1 MVASLLRLPPILI
14 SRRALLGLMAALA
27 AAGCLVCSATTQADE
42 APFYRGK
49 TLSVQ
54 IGFSAGGYDLY
65 GRTLARHI
73 GRHLPGNPEVIALNM
88 PGAGSI
94 RLTNWLGSVAPR
106 DGTHIGIIDRGLFLA
121 SVLDPA
127 TKIDL
132 DSLSWIG
139 SIASETLLCVS
150 RRGAKVTRFEDLQN
164 TEFVAGGLSKNDI
177 SYTSAALLSNMFRAK
192 LRFVGGY
199 PGGNDITLALERGE
213 IDGRCAWSLSSV
225 KSTRPQWL
233 TDGSINLLVQYT
245 AQRNPEIPTIPSL
258 TEFAAADTARALIRF
273 LYSPEAAARPIV
285 APKAIPAERLA
296 VLQKA
301 FMDTMKDPDFIHEAT
316 RAGLEV
322 SPTPGAEVEKLV
334 KSLGQTPKH
343 IISAAQEYT
352 K

>member
-1 MVASLLRLPPILI
+1 MGLIL
-14 SRRALLGLMAALA
+14 ALA
-27 AAGCLVCSATTQADE
+27 ALFGIPATSACADE
-42 APFYRGK
+42 AQFYRGK

-65 GRTLARHI
+65 GRTLARYIGKHI
-73 GRHLPGNPEVIALNM
+73 PGNPEVIAVNM

-94 RLTNWLGSVAPR
+94 RLTNWLGSAAPK

-121 SVLDPA
+121 SILDPA

-132 DSLSWIG
+132 ESLSWIG
-139 SIASETLLCVS
+139 SIAGETLLCVS
-150 RRGAKVTRFEDLQN
+150 RKGAKVTKFEDLQN

-199 PGGNDITLALERGE
+199 PGGNDITFALERGE
-213 IDGRCAWSLSSV
+213 IDGRCAWSLSSL

-233 TDGSINLLVQYT
+233 TDGSINFLVQYT
-245 AQRNPEIPTIPSL
+245 EKRNPEIPTVPSV
-258 TEFAAADTARALIRF
+258 TEFATDDTARAVIRF
-273 LYSPEAAARPIV
+273 LFSPEIAARPIV
-285 APKAIPAERLA
+285 APKAIPSDRLS

-301 FMDTMKDPDFIHEAT
+301 FMDTMKDPDFINEAT
-316 RAGLEV
+316 RTGLEV
-322 SPTPGAEVEKLV
+322 SPTSGPDVEKIV
-334 KSLGQTPKH
+334 KSLSQTPKN
-343 IISAAQEYT
+343 IVSAAQEYT

>member
-1 MVASLLRLPPILI
+1 MIGNLLRLHQSLI
-14 SRRALLGLMAALA
+14 SHRAALCVMGALA
-27 AAGCLVCSATTQADE
+27 AIACLVCPATTQADE
-42 APFYRGK
+42 TQFYRGK

-73 GRHLPGNPEVIALNM
+73 GRHMPGNPEVIALNM

-94 RLTNWLGSVAPR
+94 RLTNWLGSVAPK
-106 DGTHIGIIDRGLFLA
+106 DGTHIGLIDRGLFLA
-121 SVLDPA
+121 SHLDPA

-132 DSLSWIG
+132 GSLSWIG
-139 SIASETLLCVS
+139 SIAGETLLCVS
-150 RRGAKVTRFEDLQN
+150 RKGAKVTRFEDLQN

-233 TDGSINLLVQYT
+233 TDGSLNLLVQYT
-245 AQRNPEIPTIPSL
+245 AQRNPEIPNVPSL
-258 TEFAAADTARALIRF
+258 SEFTTDETARAVISF
-273 LYSPEAAARPIV
+273 LYSPESAARPIA
-285 APKAIPAERLA
+285 APRAIPTERLA

-301 FMDTMKDPDFIHEAT
+301 FMDTMKDPDFVNEAT

-322 SPTPGAEVEKLV
+322 SPTPGPEVEKLV
-334 KSLGQTPKH
+334 KSLSQTPKH
-343 IISAAQEYT
+343 IVSAAQEYT